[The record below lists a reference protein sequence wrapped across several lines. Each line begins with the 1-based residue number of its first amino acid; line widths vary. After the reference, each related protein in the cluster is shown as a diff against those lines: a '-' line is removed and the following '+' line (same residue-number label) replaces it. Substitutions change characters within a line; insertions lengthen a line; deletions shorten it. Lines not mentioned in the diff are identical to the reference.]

1 MATQDRRGGC
11 GCCGCLFS
19 FLLFLLVLLL
29 VGAGLFY
36 FEAANQLSR
45 LASTIPVPLPAT
57 ASSRQ
62 VYNQAR
68 QKFEY
73 FFANSGER
81 SLILSDE
88 ELNAFLADSPEL
100 RILNRGAAV
109 ILNQNSAHV
118 YCSLPMNLP
127 FQSRRYLNY
136 TIHIRPSM
144 RGEDF
149 ELNVF
154 RVDREGK
161 ALGPTELRQ
170 LQIVAVPSIEKMLSI
185 WNKLQMDR
193 SVRDVRIEN
202 GNLILAR

>member
-29 VGAGLFY
+29 VGVGLFY
-36 FEAANQLSR
+36 FGAANQLSR

-100 RILNRGAAV
+100 RILNRGAVV

>member
-11 GCCGCLFS
+11 GCCGFIFS
-19 FLLFLLVLLL
+19 FLLFLLVLFL
-29 VGAGLFY
+29 VGIGLFY
-36 FEAANQLSR
+36 FEAANQLK
-45 LASTIPVPLPAT
+45 LLTSTIPVSLPPA
-57 ASSRQ
+57 ASSRL

-68 QKFEY
+68 QKLEH
-73 FFANSGER
+73 FFADAGER
-81 SLILSDE
+81 SLILSDAD
-88 ELNAFLADSPEL
+88 LNAFLADSPEL
-100 RILNRGAAV
+100 RISNRGAVV

-118 YCSLPMNLP
+118 YCSLPVSLP
-127 FQSRRYLNY
+127 FQSRRYFNY
-136 TIHIRPSM
+136 TIHLRPSM

-154 RVDREGK
+154 RVEREGK
-161 ALGPTELRQ
+161 ILGLTELRQ
-170 LQIVAVPSIEKMLSI
+170 FQIVAVSPVEKMLSI

>member
-11 GCCGCLFS
+11 GCCGFIFS
-19 FLLFLLVLLL
+19 FLLFLLVLFL
-29 VGAGLFY
+29 VGIGLFY
-36 FEAANQLSR
+36 FEAVNQLER
-45 LASTIPVPLPAT
+45 LTSTIPVSLPPA
-57 ASSRQ
+57 ASSRL

-68 QKFEY
+68 QKFEH
-73 FFANSGER
+73 FFADAGER
-81 SLILSDE
+81 SLILSDAD
-88 ELNAFLADSPEL
+88 LNAFLADAPEL
-100 RILNRGAAV
+100 RISNRGAVV

-118 YCSLPMNLP
+118 YCSLPVNLP
-127 FQSRRYLNY
+127 FQSRRYFNY
-136 TIHIRPSM
+136 TIHLRPSM

-161 ALGPTELRQ
+161 TLGLIELRQ
-170 LQIVAVPSIEKMLSI
+170 FQIVAVSPVEKMLSI

>member
-11 GCCGCLFS
+11 GCCGFLFS
-19 FLLFLLVLLL
+19 FLLFFLVLLL
-29 VGAGLFY
+29 VGVGLFY
-36 FEAANQLSR
+36 FEVANQLNR
-45 LASTIPVPLPAT
+45 LASTIPAPLPPAV
-57 ASSRQ
+57 SSRQ

-68 QKFEY
+68 QKIDH
-73 FFANSGER
+73 FFADSGER
-81 SLILSDE
+81 SLILSD
-88 ELNAFLADSPEL
+88 SPEL
-100 RILNRGAAV
+100 RLFNRGTVV

-118 YCSLPMNLP
+118 YCSLPVNLP

-149 ELNVF
+149 ELNVS

-161 ALGPTELRQ
+161 ALGPAELRQ

>member
-1 MATQDRRGGC
+1 M
-11 GCCGCLFS
+11 
-19 FLLFLLVLLL
+19 LFLLVLLL
-29 VGAGLFY
+29 VGVGLFY
-36 FEAANQLSR
+36 FEVANQLNR
-45 LASTIPVPLPAT
+45 LASTIPVPLPPAV
-57 ASSRQ
+57 SSRQ

-68 QKFEY
+68 QKIDH
-73 FFANSGER
+73 FFADSGER
-81 SLILSDE
+81 SLILSDA
-88 ELNAFLADSPEL
+88 ELNAVLADSPEL
-100 RILNRGAAV
+100 RLFNRGTVV

-118 YCSLPMNLP
+118 YCSLPVNLP

-161 ALGPTELRQ
+161 ALGPAELRQ

>member
-19 FLLFLLVLLL
+19 FLLFLIVLLL
-29 VGAGLFY
+29 VGVGLFY

-100 RILNRGAAV
+100 RILNRGAVV

>member
-11 GCCGCLFS
+11 GCCGFLFS
-19 FLLFLLVLLL
+19 FLLFLLVLFL
-29 VGAGLFY
+29 VGVGLFC
-36 FEAANQLSR
+36 FEAANQLNR
-45 LASTIPVPLPAT
+45 LASSTPVPLPQT

-68 QKFEY
+68 QKLER
-73 FFANSGER
+73 FFADSGER
-81 SLILSDE
+81 SLILSDA

-100 RILNRGAAV
+100 RILNRGTVV
-109 ILNQNSAHV
+109 ILNQNSAYVH
-118 YCSLPMNLP
+118 CSLPVNLP
-127 FQSRRYLNY
+127 FQSRRYFNY

-161 ALGPTELRQ
+161 AIGPAELRR

-193 SVRDVRIEN
+193 SVRDIRIEN

>member
-11 GCCGCLFS
+11 GCCGCFFS
-19 FLLFLLVLLL
+19 LLLFLLVLLL
-29 VGAGLFY
+29 VGVGLFY

-100 RILNRGAAV
+100 RILNRGAVV

>member
-29 VGAGLFY
+29 VGGGLFY

-100 RILNRGAAV
+100 RILNRGAVV

>member
-11 GCCGCLFS
+11 GCCGFLFS
-19 FLLFLLVLLL
+19 FLLFLLVLFL
-29 VGAGLFY
+29 VGVGLFC
-36 FEAANQLSR
+36 FETANQLNR
-45 LASTIPVPLPAT
+45 LASSTPVPLPPT

-68 QKFEY
+68 QKLER
-73 FFANSGER
+73 FFADSGER
-81 SLILSDE
+81 SLILSDA

-100 RILNRGAAV
+100 RILNRGTVV
-109 ILNQNSAHV
+109 ILNQNSAYV
-118 YCSLPMNLP
+118 YCSLPVNLP
-127 FQSRRYLNY
+127 FQSRRYFNY

-161 ALGPTELRQ
+161 AIGSAELRQ

-193 SVRDVRIEN
+193 SVRDIRIEN

>member
-29 VGAGLFY
+29 VGVGLFY
-36 FEAANQLSR
+36 FGAANQLSR

-100 RILNRGAAV
+100 RILNRGAGV

>member
-1 MATQDRRGGC
+1 MANQDRRGGC
-11 GCCGCLFS
+11 GCCGFLFS
-19 FLLFLLVLLL
+19 FLLLLLILFL
-29 VGAGLFY
+29 VGAGLVY
-36 FEAANQLSR
+36 FTAASQLNR
-45 LASTIPVPLPAT
+45 FASTIPASLPPA

-68 QKFEY
+68 QKLEH
-73 FFANSGER
+73 FFADSGER
-81 SLILSDE
+81 SLILSDA

-100 RILNRGAAV
+100 RILNRGTVV
-109 ILNQNSAHV
+109 ILNQGSAAV
-118 YCSLPMNLP
+118 YCSLPVSLP
-127 FQSRRYLNY
+127 FHSRRYLNY
-136 TIHIRPSM
+136 TVHLRPSM

-154 RVDREGK
+154 RIDQEGK
-161 ALGPTELRQ
+161 ALGPAELRQ
-170 LQIVAVPSIEKMLSI
+170 FQIVAAPFIEKILSI

>member
-1 MATQDRRGGC
+1 MATRDRRGGC
-11 GCCGCLFS
+11 GCCGFLFS

-29 VGAGLFY
+29 VGVGLFY
-36 FEAANQLSR
+36 FEVANQLSR

-100 RILNRGAAV
+100 RILNRGAVV

-170 LQIVAVPSIEKMLSI
+170 LQIVAAPSIEKMLSI

>member
-29 VGAGLFY
+29 VGVGLFY

-100 RILNRGAAV
+100 RILNRGAVV

>member
-100 RILNRGAAV
+100 RILNRDAVV

-118 YCSLPMNLP
+118 YCSLPVGLP

>member
-1 MATQDRRGGC
+1 MATRDRRGGC
-11 GCCGCLFS
+11 GCCGFLFS

-29 VGAGLFY
+29 VGVGLFY
-36 FEAANQLSR
+36 FEVANQLNR
-45 LASTIPVPLPAT
+45 LASTIPVSLPPA

-68 QKFEY
+68 QKIDH
-73 FFANSGER
+73 FFADAGER
-81 SLILSDE
+81 SLILSDA

-100 RILNRGAAV
+100 RILSRGTVV
-109 ILNQNSAHV
+109 IFNQNSAHV
-118 YCSLPMNLP
+118 YCSLPVNLP

-136 TIHIRPSM
+136 TIHLRPSM

-161 ALGPTELRQ
+161 ALGPAELRQ
-170 LQIVAVPSIEKMLSI
+170 LEIVAVPSIEKLLSI
-185 WNKLQMDR
+185 WHKVQMDR
-193 SVRDVRIEN
+193 SVRDVRIEKET
-202 GNLILAR
+202 LFWAR

>member
-11 GCCGCLFS
+11 GCCGFLFS
-19 FLLFLLVLLL
+19 FLLFFLVLLL
-29 VGAGLFY
+29 VGVGLFY
-36 FEAANQLSR
+36 FEVANQLNR
-45 LASTIPVPLPAT
+45 LASTIPVPLPPAV
-57 ASSRQ
+57 SSRQ

-68 QKFEY
+68 QKIDH
-73 FFANSGER
+73 FFADSGER
-81 SLILSDE
+81 SLILSDA
-88 ELNAFLADSPEL
+88 ELNAFMADSAEL
-100 RILNRGAAV
+100 RLFKRGTVV

-118 YCSLPMNLP
+118 YCSLPVNLP

-154 RVDREGK
+154 RVDREDK
-161 ALGPTELRQ
+161 ALGPAELRQ
-170 LQIVAVPSIEKMLSI
+170 LQIVAVPFIEKMLSI

>member
-1 MATQDRRGGC
+1 
-11 GCCGCLFS
+11 
-19 FLLFLLVLLL
+19 LLFLLVLLL
-29 VGAGLFY
+29 VGVGLFY

-81 SLILSDE
+81 NLMLSDE

-100 RILNRGAAV
+100 RILNRGAVV

>member
-11 GCCGCLFS
+11 GCCGFLFS
-19 FLLFLLVLLL
+19 FLLFLFVLLL
-29 VGAGLFY
+29 AGVGLFS
-36 FEAANQLSR
+36 FEAANQLNR
-45 LASTIPVPLPAT
+45 LASTMAVPLPPA

-73 FFANSGER
+73 FFANAGER
-81 SLILSDE
+81 SLILSDA

-100 RILNRGAAV
+100 RILNRGTVV

-118 YCSLPMNLP
+118 YCSLPVNLP
-127 FQSRRYLNY
+127 FQSRRYFNY
-136 TIHIRPSM
+136 TIDIRPSM

-154 RVDREGK
+154 LVYHVCI
-161 ALGPTELRQ
+161 ALR
-170 LQIVAVPSIEKMLSI
+170 
-185 WNKLQMDR
+185 
-193 SVRDVRIEN
+193 
-202 GNLILAR
+202 

>member
-11 GCCGCLFS
+11 GCCGFLFS

-29 VGAGLFY
+29 VGVGLFY
-36 FEAANQLSR
+36 FEVANQLNR
-45 LASTIPVPLPAT
+45 LASTIPVPLPPAV
-57 ASSRQ
+57 SSRQ

-68 QKFEY
+68 QKIDH
-73 FFANSGER
+73 FFADSDER
-81 SLILSDE
+81 SLILSDA
-88 ELNAFLADSPEL
+88 ELNSFLADSPEL
-100 RILNRGAAV
+100 RLFSRGTVV

-118 YCSLPMNLP
+118 YCSIPVNLP

-154 RVDREGK
+154 RVDQEGK
-161 ALGPTELRQ
+161 ALGPPELRR
-170 LQIVAVPSIEKMLSI
+170 LQIVAVPSIEKVLSI

>member
-11 GCCGCLFS
+11 GCCGFLFS

-29 VGAGLFY
+29 VGVGLFY
-36 FEAANQLSR
+36 FEVANQLNR
-45 LASTIPVPLPAT
+45 LASTIPISLPPA

-62 VYNQAR
+62 VYSQAR
-68 QKFEY
+68 QKIDH
-73 FFANSGER
+73 FFADAGER
-81 SLILSDE
+81 SLILSDA
-88 ELNAFLADSPEL
+88 ELNAVLADSPEL
-100 RILNRGAAV
+100 RLLSRSTVV

-118 YCSLPMNLP
+118 YCSLPVNLP

-136 TIHIRPSM
+136 TIHLRPSM

-161 ALGPTELRQ
+161 ALGPAELRQ
-170 LQIVAVPSIEKMLSI
+170 LGIVAVPSIEKMLSI

>member
-1 MATQDRRGGC
+1 MATQDRRAGC
-11 GCCGCLFS
+11 GCCGFLFS

-29 VGAGLFY
+29 VGVGLFC
-36 FEAANQLSR
+36 FTAAKQLNR
-45 LASTIPVPLPAT
+45 LASTVPVSLPPV

-62 VYNQAR
+62 AYNEAR
-68 QKFEY
+68 QKFEH
-73 FFANSGER
+73 FFADSGER
-81 SLILSDE
+81 SLILSNA

-100 RILNRGAAV
+100 RMLNRGTVV
-109 ILNQNSAHV
+109 ILNQNSADV
-118 YCSLPMNLP
+118 YCSLPVNLP
-127 FQSRRYLNY
+127 LLSRRYFNY

-144 RGEDF
+144 RGKDF

-154 RVDREGK
+154 RIDREGK
-161 ALGPTELRQ
+161 ALGPTEIRQ
-170 LQIVAVPSIEKMLSI
+170 FEIVAVPSVEQMLSI

>member
-1 MATQDRRGGC
+1 MAAQDRRGGC
-11 GCCGCLFS
+11 GCCGFLFS

-29 VGAGLFY
+29 VAVGLLYFVAGK
-36 FEAANQLSR
+36 QLNR
-45 LASTIPVPLPAT
+45 LTSTVPVSLPPA

-62 VYNQAR
+62 VYNEAK
-68 QKFEY
+68 QKFAH
-73 FFANSGER
+73 FFADSGER
-81 SLILSDE
+81 SLILSNA

-100 RILNRGAAV
+100 RIFNRGAVV
-109 ILNQNSAHV
+109 ILNQNAADV

-127 FQSRRYLNY
+127 FLSRRYFNY

-154 RVDREGK
+154 RIDREGK

-170 LQIVAVPSIEKMLSI
+170 FQAVAVPSIEKILSVC
-185 WNKLQMDR
+185 NKLQMDR
-193 SVRDVRIEN
+193 SVRDVRVEN